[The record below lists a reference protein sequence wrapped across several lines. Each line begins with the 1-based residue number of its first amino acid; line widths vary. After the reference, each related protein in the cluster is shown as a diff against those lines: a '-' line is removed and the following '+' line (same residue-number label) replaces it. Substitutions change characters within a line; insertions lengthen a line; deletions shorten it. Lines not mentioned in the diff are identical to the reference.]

1 MPVIHEYTDE
11 RGFYILAVP
20 YGISTPVTYQ
30 VSQTTEELFHD
41 LDLVDGDNVSWS
53 FLKPLLA
60 VGHVYTQA
68 SGVTDT
74 EQLFDE
80 IGELSDPQHSQL
92 ITYLID
98 FLDITG
104 EEESELREFING
116 ETHTLSNELANKVQS
131 GLDGNTSSERTTS
144 NISEDGIRKDI
155 LSTQEELVQYLISL
169 FDLSEDQIRR
179 LQFFL
184 QGNLVKLDTEIAASL
199 NRELVIETSDEATVS
214 KKEKLHEL
222 VSEMLFEI
230 SDTEA
235 SLNFWIDEVV
245 DPLMGRESMN
255 YQYWPGHHFL
265 MAMSEERS
273 KAAKSTFKQWG
284 ADLTSENEFSG
295 DDGAGQFTFETHSG
309 IPQDAQQE
317 VDRIVTVLREVYDAE
332 LADVQKCH
340 IMTPPYNTD
349 VDPDCLLKL
358 GWEQEGID
366 F

>member
-30 VSQTTEELFHD
+30 VSQTTEKLFHD

-80 IGELSDPQHSQL
+80 IGELSDPQHSEL
-92 ITYLID
+92 ITYLISY
-98 FLDITG
+98 LDITE

-116 ETHTLSNELANKVQS
+116 ETHTLSDELANKVQR
-131 GLDGNTSSERTTS
+131 GLDENTSSGRTIS
-144 NISEDGIRKDI
+144 NISEESIRKDI

-184 QGNLVKLDTEIAASL
+184 QGDLVKLDTKLATSL
-199 NRELVIETSDEATVS
+199 NRELVIEATDEATVS

-230 SDTEA
+230 SDVEA
-235 SLNFWIDEVV
+235 GLNLWIDEVV
-245 DPLMGRESMN
+245 DPLVGREAFN
-255 YQYWPGHHFL
+255 YGYGPGVHHLF
-265 MAMSEERS
+265 AMSEERS
-273 KAAKSTFKQWG
+273 KAAKSVFKQWN
-284 ADLTSENEFSG
+284 ADLISENEYSG
-295 DDGAGQFTFETHSG
+295 HDGAGTLSFETHNG
-309 IPQDAQQE
+309 IPQDVQQE
-317 VDRIVTVLREVYDAE
+317 VDRIITVLKEVYNAE
-332 LADVQKCH
+332 LEEVQKCH
-340 IMTPPYNTD
+340 IMTPPHNTD
-349 VDPDCLLKL
+349 VDPDCLLKP
-358 GWEQEGID
+358 GWEQDGID